1 MRSVTLADPVRRQRS
16 YPGGGFL
23 LVGSRQVQSAAKGSD
38 GLQCDQTILERR
50 RYGRAERRLH
60 AVEAWPAVGSILHVP
75 GPGPNVCFRVIEVW
89 ESREEAERFI
99 RARLRPAFESVG
111 IPGPSAPPQ
120 FWPVHNV
127 MRWAD

>member
-1 MRSVTLADPVRRQRS
+1 MLGA
-16 YPGGGFL
+16 L
-23 LVGSRQVQSAAKGSD
+23 LVDNPEGTAEVYEAVRARI
-38 GLQCDQTILERR
+38 GLEQ
-50 RYGRAERRLH
+50 
-60 AVEAWPAVGSILHVP
+60 PVGGILHVA
-75 GPGPNVCFRVIEVW
+75 GSGPNGGFRVIELW

-120 FWPVHNV
+120 FWPVQNM